1 MIRCN
6 RRQILCAGMA
16 ASLAGFRA
24 RTARSQTHYPQRP
37 IRVIVPF
44 AAGGVGDAAIRVL
57 APRLEQ
63 KLAQKLVIESKPG
76 AAGNIGTLEVVR
88 AAADGYTILVAAAG
102 NFVINQFLIKMSFD
116 PLAALTPVAKVAEIP
131 IIFCS
136 NPSVQAHD
144 LAQFIAYARAHR
156 GKLNYGSPGNG
167 SVNHLLVEN
176 LKRVADIEIA
186 HIPYRGSP
194 PATLAAIANEI
205 QLYAIGLAAV
215 AGHLKEGKLT
225 ALAVTANQRLPMLP
239 EVPTVV
245 EAGQVGRPEALAVG
259 PVQDLDRAV
268 HLLVEWRVGD
278 EVAEALGLDDPHGSH
293 AGRARGLAPR
303 TGTKVVRGA
312 RADAVGRIAYQLR
325 AHRARS
331 RQRAPLPNRAGPT
344 AASNDGS
351 LRQVRSPYL
360 GSC

>member
-6 RRQILCAGMA
+6 RRQILRAGMA

-76 AAGNIGTLEVVR
+76 AAGSIGTLEVVR
-88 AAADGYTILVAAAG
+88 AEADGYTILVAAAG
-102 NFVINQFLIKMSFD
+102 NFVINQFLMKMPFD
-116 PLAALTPVAKVAEIP
+116 PLAALTPVVKVAEIP
-131 IIFCS
+131 IVFCS

-176 LKRVADIEIA
+176 FKRVADIEIA

-194 PATLAAIANEI
+194 PATLAAVANEI

-239 EVPTVV
+239 EVQTVV
-245 EAGQVGRPEALAVG
+245 EAGFPSLAISNWWG
-259 PVQDLDRAV
+259 MAAPKQTSDAV
-268 HLLVEWRVGD
+268 IGVLHQAI
-278 EVAEALGLDDPHGSH
+278 AEALSDTTVVERFAALGMLVPTQTREQFVASLSAEADFWSQIIQ
-293 AGRARGLAPR
+293 RG
-303 TGTKVVRGA
+303 KFV
-312 RADAVGRIAYQLR
+312 IE
-325 AHRARS
+325 
-331 RQRAPLPNRAGPT
+331 
-344 AASNDGS
+344 
-351 LRQVRSPYL
+351 
-360 GSC
+360 

>member
-1 MIRCN
+1 
-6 RRQILCAGMA
+6 MA

-245 EAGQVGRPEALAVG
+245 EAGFPSLAISNWWGMAAPKQTSESVIGVLNQAIVETLSDTTVVERFAALG
-259 PVQDLDRAV
+259 M
-268 HLLVEWRVGD
+268 LVPTQTREQFVASLS
-278 EVAEALGLDDPHGSH
+278 AEADLWSQIIE
-293 AGRARGLAPR
+293 RG
-303 TGTKVVRGA
+303 KIV
-312 RADAVGRIAYQLR
+312 IE
-325 AHRARS
+325 
-331 RQRAPLPNRAGPT
+331 
-344 AASNDGS
+344 
-351 LRQVRSPYL
+351 
-360 GSC
+360 

>member
-1 MIRCN
+1 
-6 RRQILCAGMA
+6 MA

-102 NFVINQFLIKMSFD
+102 NFVINQFLMKMSFD

-245 EAGQVGRPEALAVG
+245 EAGFPSLAISNWWGMAAPKQTSESVIGVLNQAIVETLSDTTVVERFAALG
-259 PVQDLDRAV
+259 M
-268 HLLVEWRVGD
+268 LVPTQTREQFVASLS
-278 EVAEALGLDDPHGSH
+278 AEADLWSQIIE
-293 AGRARGLAPR
+293 RG
-303 TGTKVVRGA
+303 KIV
-312 RADAVGRIAYQLR
+312 IE
-325 AHRARS
+325 
-331 RQRAPLPNRAGPT
+331 
-344 AASNDGS
+344 
-351 LRQVRSPYL
+351 
-360 GSC
+360 

>member
-6 RRQILCAGMA
+6 RRQILRAGMA

-37 IRVIVPF
+37 LRVIVPF

-76 AAGNIGTLEVVR
+76 AAGSIGTLEVVR
-88 AAADGYTILVAAAG
+88 AEADGYTILVAAAG
-102 NFVINQFLIKMSFD
+102 NFVINQFLMKIPFD
-116 PLAALTPVAKVAEIP
+116 PLAALTPVAKIAEIP
-131 IIFCS
+131 IVFCS

-176 LKRVADIEIA
+176 FKRVADIEIA

-194 PATLAAIANEI
+194 PATLAAVANEI

-225 ALAVTANQRLPMLP
+225 ALAGYRKPAPADAPGGADRGRSRLSQSCHFEL
-239 EVPTVV
+239 VGHGRA
-245 EAGQVGRPEALAVG
+245 EADVGRRYRRP
-259 PVQDLDRAV
+259 PS
-268 HLLVEWRVGD
+268 GD
-278 EVAEALGLDDPHGSH
+278 
-293 AGRARGLAPR
+293 
-303 TGTKVVRGA
+303 
-312 RADAVGRIAYQLR
+312 
-325 AHRARS
+325 
-331 RQRAPLPNRAGPT
+331 
-344 AASNDGS
+344 
-351 LRQVRSPYL
+351 
-360 GSC
+360 C

>member
-1 MIRCN
+1 
-6 RRQILCAGMA
+6 
-16 ASLAGFRA
+16 
-24 RTARSQTHYPQRP
+24 
-37 IRVIVPF
+37 VIVPF

-239 EVPTVV
+239 EVQTVV
-245 EAGQVGRPEALAVG
+245 EAGFPSLAISNWWGMAAPKQTSDAVIGVLNQAIVEALSDTTVVERFAALG
-259 PVQDLDRAV
+259 M
-268 HLLVEWRVGD
+268 LVPTQTREQFVASLS
-278 EVAEALGLDDPHGSH
+278 AEADLWSQVIQ
-293 AGRARGLAPR
+293 RG
-303 TGTKVVRGA
+303 KIV
-312 RADAVGRIAYQLR
+312 IE
-325 AHRARS
+325 
-331 RQRAPLPNRAGPT
+331 
-344 AASNDGS
+344 
-351 LRQVRSPYL
+351 
-360 GSC
+360 

>member
-6 RRQILCAGMA
+6 RRQILRAGMA
-16 ASLAGFRA
+16 ASLAGFHA

-76 AAGNIGTLEVVR
+76 AAGSIGTLEVVR
-88 AAADGYTILVAAAG
+88 AEADGYTILVAAAG
-102 NFVINQFLIKMSFD
+102 NFVINQFLMKMPFD

-131 IIFCS
+131 IVFCS

-239 EVPTVV
+239 EVQTVV
-245 EAGQVGRPEALAVG
+245 EAGFPSLAISNWWGMAAPKQTSDAVIGVLNQAIVEALSDTTVVERFAALG
-259 PVQDLDRAV
+259 M
-268 HLLVEWRVGD
+268 LVPTQTREQFVASLS
-278 EVAEALGLDDPHGSH
+278 AEADLWSQIIQ
-293 AGRARGLAPR
+293 RG
-303 TGTKVVRGA
+303 KFV
-312 RADAVGRIAYQLR
+312 IE
-325 AHRARS
+325 
-331 RQRAPLPNRAGPT
+331 
-344 AASNDGS
+344 
-351 LRQVRSPYL
+351 
-360 GSC
+360 

>member
-1 MIRCN
+1 M
-6 RRQILCAGMA
+6 
-16 ASLAGFRA
+16 
-24 RTARSQTHYPQRP
+24 
-37 IRVIVPF
+37 
-44 AAGGVGDAAIRVL
+44 
-57 APRLEQ
+57 
-63 KLAQKLVIESKPG
+63 
-76 AAGNIGTLEVVR
+76 
-88 AAADGYTILVAAAG
+88 
-102 NFVINQFLIKMSFD
+102 KMSFD

-245 EAGQVGRPEALAVG
+245 EAGFPSLAISNWWGMAAPKQTSEAVIGVLNQAIVENLSDTTVVERFAALG
-259 PVQDLDRAV
+259 M
-268 HLLVEWRVGD
+268 LVPTQTREQFVASLS
-278 EVAEALGLDDPHGSH
+278 AEADLWSQIIE
-293 AGRARGLAPR
+293 RG
-303 TGTKVVRGA
+303 KIV
-312 RADAVGRIAYQLR
+312 IE
-325 AHRARS
+325 
-331 RQRAPLPNRAGPT
+331 
-344 AASNDGS
+344 
-351 LRQVRSPYL
+351 
-360 GSC
+360 

>member
-1 MIRCN
+1 VIRCN

-245 EAGQVGRPEALAVG
+245 EAGFPSLAISNWWGMAAPKQTSESVIGVLNQAIVETLSDTTVVERFAALG
-259 PVQDLDRAV
+259 M
-268 HLLVEWRVGD
+268 LVPTQTREQFVASLS
-278 EVAEALGLDDPHGSH
+278 AEADLWSQIIE
-293 AGRARGLAPR
+293 RG
-303 TGTKVVRGA
+303 KIV
-312 RADAVGRIAYQLR
+312 IE
-325 AHRARS
+325 
-331 RQRAPLPNRAGPT
+331 
-344 AASNDGS
+344 
-351 LRQVRSPYL
+351 
-360 GSC
+360 

>member
-1 MIRCN
+1 VIRCN

-102 NFVINQFLIKMSFD
+102 NFVINQFLMKMSFD

-245 EAGQVGRPEALAVG
+245 EAGFPSLAISNWWGMAAPKQTSESVIGVLNQAIVETLSDTTVVERFAALG
-259 PVQDLDRAV
+259 M
-268 HLLVEWRVGD
+268 LVPTQTREQFV
-278 EVAEALGLDDPHGSH
+278 VSLSAEADLWSQIIE
-293 AGRARGLAPR
+293 RG
-303 TGTKVVRGA
+303 KIV
-312 RADAVGRIAYQLR
+312 IE
-325 AHRARS
+325 
-331 RQRAPLPNRAGPT
+331 
-344 AASNDGS
+344 
-351 LRQVRSPYL
+351 
-360 GSC
+360 

>member
-1 MIRCN
+1 VIRCN
-6 RRQILCAGMA
+6 RRQILCAGMG

-102 NFVINQFLIKMSFD
+102 NFVINQFLMKMSFD

-245 EAGQVGRPEALAVG
+245 EAGFPSLAISNWWGMAAPKQTSESVIGVLNQAIVETLSDTTVVERFAALG
-259 PVQDLDRAV
+259 M
-268 HLLVEWRVGD
+268 LVPTQTREQFVASLS
-278 EVAEALGLDDPHGSH
+278 AEADLWSQIIQ
-293 AGRARGLAPR
+293 RG
-303 TGTKVVRGA
+303 KIV
-312 RADAVGRIAYQLR
+312 IE
-325 AHRARS
+325 
-331 RQRAPLPNRAGPT
+331 
-344 AASNDGS
+344 
-351 LRQVRSPYL
+351 
-360 GSC
+360 

>member
-102 NFVINQFLIKMSFD
+102 NFVINQFLIQMSFD

-245 EAGQVGRPEALAVG
+245 EAGFPSLAISNWWGMAAPKQTSESVIGVLNQAIVETLSDTTVVERFAALG
-259 PVQDLDRAV
+259 M
-268 HLLVEWRVGD
+268 LVPTQTREQFVASLS
-278 EVAEALGLDDPHGSH
+278 AEADLWSQIIE
-293 AGRARGLAPR
+293 RG
-303 TGTKVVRGA
+303 KIV
-312 RADAVGRIAYQLR
+312 IE
-325 AHRARS
+325 
-331 RQRAPLPNRAGPT
+331 
-344 AASNDGS
+344 
-351 LRQVRSPYL
+351 
-360 GSC
+360 

>member
-245 EAGQVGRPEALAVG
+245 EAGFPSLAISNWWGMAAPKQTSESVIGVLNQAIVETLSDTTVVERFAALG
-259 PVQDLDRAV
+259 M
-268 HLLVEWRVGD
+268 LVPTQTREQFVASLS
-278 EVAEALGLDDPHGSH
+278 AEADLWSQIIE
-293 AGRARGLAPR
+293 RG
-303 TGTKVVRGA
+303 KIV
-312 RADAVGRIAYQLR
+312 IE
-325 AHRARS
+325 
-331 RQRAPLPNRAGPT
+331 
-344 AASNDGS
+344 
-351 LRQVRSPYL
+351 
-360 GSC
+360 

>member
-102 NFVINQFLIKMSFD
+102 NFVINQFLMKMSFD

-131 IIFCS
+131 IVFCS

-176 LKRVADIEIA
+176 FKRVADIEIA

-194 PATLAAIANEI
+194 PATLAAVANEI

-239 EVPTVV
+239 EVQTVV
-245 EAGQVGRPEALAVG
+245 EAGFPSLAISNWWGMAAPKQTSDAVIGVLNQAIVEALSDTTVVERFAALG
-259 PVQDLDRAV
+259 M
-268 HLLVEWRVGD
+268 LVPTQTREQFVASLS
-278 EVAEALGLDDPHGSH
+278 AEAELWSQVIQ
-293 AGRARGLAPR
+293 RG
-303 TGTKVVRGA
+303 KIV
-312 RADAVGRIAYQLR
+312 IE
-325 AHRARS
+325 
-331 RQRAPLPNRAGPT
+331 
-344 AASNDGS
+344 
-351 LRQVRSPYL
+351 
-360 GSC
+360 